1 MDEPQLFSMV
11 MESQTQPTSYK
22 EYIDSYVL
30 THALVEQNHLLQQL
44 RDKPRYI
51 QDEEWAELERTL
63 RNSYNLTPESHRH
76 PSPKPASDSK
86 QKWVRKLFF
95 SYMFSGHVVDGDY
108 HYQGIRGVL
117 CHVFLQVIAF
127 REVFGSNLS
136 QKPVFLLLIR
146 HL

>member
-63 RNSYNLTPESHRH
+63 RNSYNLTPESLRQAH
-76 PSPKPASDSK
+76 PDLTKGDIRAYILSHLQFSVSEQAILLGISPASVTK
-86 QKWVRKLFF
+86 ARQRLKAK
-95 SYMFSGHVVDGDY
+95 MG
-108 HYQGIRGVL
+108 
-117 CHVFLQVIAF
+117 
-127 REVFGSNLS
+127 
-136 QKPVFLLLIR
+136 
-146 HL
+146 

>member
-63 RNSYNLTPESHRH
+63 RNSYNLTPESLRQAP
-76 PSPKPASDSK
+76 PSPQPASDSK
-86 QKWVRKLFF
+86 QKWVEKTIFL
-95 SYMFSGHVVDGDY
+95 V
-108 HYQGIRGVL
+108 
-117 CHVFLQVIAF
+117 HVF
-127 REVFGSNLS
+127 RTCG
-136 QKPVFLLLIR
+136 R
-146 HL
+146 W